1 VVGVI
6 PTIAVVVLG
15 ALLAVLFPRW
25 VTAVGV
31 LLVAAEVGAV

>member
-1 VVGVI
+1 VTVAVLVV
-6 PTIAVVVLG
+6 G
-15 ALLAVLFPRW
+15 ALLAMLFPRW